1 MARWQTIG
9 TKTISVTV
17 QAPPEF
23 SVTVGVSPQTVKPG
37 ETVTVTIGVES
48 NKGNIPLKATVTL
61 FGQTKT
67 AQGYSKAN
75 MMVPLQVTF
84 TAPSTEGTH
93 TGTVKVEAYY

>member
-1 MARWQTIG
+1 MPSWQPIG

-17 QAPPEF
+17 QAAPEF
-23 SVTVGVSPQTVKPG
+23 SVVVGVSPQTVKPG